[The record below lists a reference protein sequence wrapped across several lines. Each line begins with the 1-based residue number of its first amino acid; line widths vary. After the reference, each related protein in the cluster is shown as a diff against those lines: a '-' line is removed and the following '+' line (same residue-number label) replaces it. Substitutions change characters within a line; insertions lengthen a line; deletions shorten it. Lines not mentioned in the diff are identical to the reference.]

1 MTQPLISAKNIS
13 FKGDGRWILQA
24 ISFDIQAGEIVTL
37 IGPNGG
43 GKTTFARICL
53 GILEPDKGT
62 VVQKP
67 GLSIGYVPQLLQR
80 DRTLPLTVRRFLTL
94 RQAGFFPS
102 TAQRPRLNKDADLNE
117 TLDWVGVR
125 HLIDAQLVDLSG
137 GELQRVLLARALLIT
152 PDILVLDEPVQ
163 GVDFAGEAALY
174 QLISDIRTEIG
185 CAVMLISHDLNIVM
199 GHSDRVLCLNGHV
212 CCEGVP
218 AKISEHPE
226 YARLFGP
233 ERAAQYGLYQ
243 HKHDHSHGLCGHV
256 HEGDCGDNDG
266 SHDDAYSP
274 KPADQTSEK
283 TAHKTETIDT
293 TETSEGDPR

>member
-1 MTQPLISAKNIS
+1 MSELFIKASNVGLQRE
-13 FKGDGRWILQA
+13 GRWILRQVSFA
-24 ISFDIQAGEIVTL
+24 IHAGEIVTL

-53 GILEPDKGT
+53 GILQPDEGT
-62 VVQKP
+62 VTQRP
-67 GLSIGYVPQLLQR
+67 NLSIGYVPQFLQR
-80 DRTLPLTVRRFLTL
+80 DRTLPLTVKRFLTL
-94 RQAGFFPS
+94 RQRGFFPS
-102 TAQRPRLNKDADLNE
+102 SAPPPRTERGAGLLQ

-125 HLIDAQLVDLSG
+125 HLIDAQLADLSG

-163 GVDFAGEAALY
+163 GVDFVGEAALY

-199 GHSDRVLCLNGHV
+199 GQSDRVLCLNRHV

-218 AKISEHPE
+218 EKISEHPE

-233 ERAAQYGLYQ
+233 DRAGQYALYQ
-243 HKHDHSHGLCGHV
+243 HKHDHNHGLCGHV
-256 HEGDCGDNDG
+256 HEGDCGPHTQQDEHEPLAD
-266 SHDDAYSP
+266 HDP
-274 KPADQTSEK
+274 TL
-283 TAHKTETIDT
+283 
-293 TETSEGDPR
+293 EGDRQ

>member
-1 MTQPLISAKNIS
+1 MSEELIKANNVGFRRDK
-13 FKGDGRWILQA
+13 RWILRQVNFA
-24 ISFDIQAGEIVTL
+24 IHAGEIVTL

-53 GILEPDKGT
+53 GILQPDEGT
-62 VVQKP
+62 VIQRAN
-67 GLSIGYVPQLLQR
+67 LSIGYVPQLLQR
-80 DRTLPLTVRRFLTL
+80 DRTLPLTVTRFLTL
-94 RQAGFFPS
+94 RQKGLFPS
-102 TAQRPRLNKDADLNE
+102 RPRSLDLIKGRGRLVQ

-125 HLIDAQLVDLSG
+125 HLADAQLADLSG

-163 GVDFAGEAALY
+163 GVDFVGEAALY

-199 GHSDRVLCLNGHV
+199 GQSDRVLCLNGHV

-218 AKISEHPE
+218 EKISEHPK

-233 ERAAQYGLYQ
+233 DRAGQYALYQ
-243 HKHDHSHGLCGHV
+243 HKHDHNHGLCGHV
-256 HEGDCGDNDG
+256 HEGDCGPQTQQDEHEPLVG
-266 SHDDAYSP
+266 HDQ
-274 KPADQTSEK
+274 K
-283 TAHKTETIDT
+283 H
-293 TETSEGDPR
+293 EGDRQ